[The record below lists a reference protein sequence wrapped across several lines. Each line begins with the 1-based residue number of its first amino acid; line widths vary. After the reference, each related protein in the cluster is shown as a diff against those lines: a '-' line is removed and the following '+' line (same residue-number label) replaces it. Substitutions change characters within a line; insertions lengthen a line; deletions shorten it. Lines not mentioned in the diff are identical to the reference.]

1 VHELFGLEA
10 AAAGL
15 EKPPA
20 EVTRL
25 DTARER
31 RRR

>member
-10 AAAGL
+10 AAAEL
-15 EKPPA
+15 EEPPA

-25 DTARER
+25 DAARHR